1 MSKPDRE
8 FGHERDRDRHE
19 NHDEDV
25 ADGVLRD
32 VHDVLARNG
41 GEHVEV
47 QPHGRRQHADRERN
61 AHDDPELRHVV
72 AEALRKRHENRHR
85 DEKNRRPL
93 HEAPHDD
100 EDRDDEK
107 DHGRHGR
114 EVRGDEADRLL
125 RDARVE
131 KHELEEPGRCDH
143 EHHLRRLLDRLPEDA
158 RKVLHVQRLR
168 DAKPEEHDVERRHG
182 RGFRRR
188 EEPREDPADHDDGGQ
203 KGPERFLEGRPPH
216 RIGFRGRFRV
226 VVFVTDVRR
235 PRHESE
241 PQQEPRERPRFKKR
255 IDARGGQPRVEN
267 QRDAR
272 RDDRPERT
280 ARRNRGAGE
289 GPAVARARH
298 FGNGDQTDPRRTR
311 RGRPRHGGHHD
322 ACRNGGVREPAPAV
336 AEAHAPKPKETLRDP
351 AYRHEVPHQEEERNR
366 HQRDA
371 RDLREH
377 ALRHEEEPR
386 RVTARK
392 EIRGNGRKAHR
403 DGRGHPQ
410 EKENHHGR
418 ENEKHG
424 HGKHAAAK
432 DVCPTRPFGV
442 RVNELLNFI
451 NGVEEFVHGFLTGKL
466 AHFLIGWLHLRD
478 KRLAVRDRD
487 VHAFLLEFLDGGG
500 FAVRDLVARQV
511 LRLHSFFLQDLLHLG
526 RQPVEEGLVG
536 EEHLT
541 VEVVVR
547 ERQLIL
553 GFVERVGEDREDGI
567 FFTCNDT
574 LLQRRVELR
583 ISDALRVGADR
594 VKRGEQPR
602 RRRNANLDPLEVVGR
617 VDDNTLRRR
626 LTEAV
631 VEHRKAHGVV
641 VFELLVHPA
650 HHEPVDHLMR
660 LIVVGEEERRRHGV
674 QFLRVHGHVAERH
687 DREVER
693 AQRHLLRERRLVA
706 ELTRRVDLH
715 HVFAFRAVL
724 HVLSELQGRLMV
736 HVRDVCRVGE
746 ADGCLSP
753 SSAREGD
760 REGCNNR
767 RQKKLF
773 R

>member
-1 MSKPDRE
+1 MSEPDRE
-8 FGHERDRDRHE
+8 LGHERDRDRHE
-19 NHDEDV
+19 DHDEDV

-32 VHDVLARNG
+32 VHDVLTRNG
-41 GEHVEV
+41 REHVEV
-47 QPHGRRQHADRERN
+47 QPHGRRQNADRERN

-72 AEALRKRHENRHR
+72 AEALGQGDENRHR
-85 DEKNRRPL
+85 DEENGRTL

-107 DHGRHGR
+107 DHGRHRG
-114 EVRGDEADRLL
+114 EVRRDEADRLL

-351 AYRHEVPHQEEERNR
+351 AYRHEVPHQKEERNR

-371 RDLREH
+371 RHLREH

-392 EIRGNGRKAHR
+392 EVCGDGRKAHR

-410 EKENHHGR
+410 EEEDHHGR

-424 HGKHAAAK
+424 HGKHAAAT

-442 RVNELLNFI
+442 RVYELLNFI
-451 NGVEEFVHGFLTGKL
+451 NGGEEFVHGFLAGEL
-466 AHFLIGWLHLRD
+466 AHLLVRGLHLRD
-478 KRLAVRDRD
+478 ERFAIRDRN
-487 VHAFLLEFLDGGG
+487 VHALLFELLNGGG
-500 FAVRDLVARQV
+500 FAVRDLVARQI
-511 LRLHSFFLQDLLHLG
+511 LCLHGFFLQDLLHLG

-536 EEHLT
+536 EEHLA

-553 GFVERVGEDREDGI
+553 RFVERVGEDREDGV
-567 FFTCNDT
+567 FFTGHDT
-574 LLQRRVELR
+574 LLQRRVEFR
-583 ISDALRVGADR
+583 IGNALRVGANSI
-594 VKRGEQPR
+594 KRGEQPR
-602 RRRNANLDPLEVVGR
+602 RRRNADLDTLEIVGR

-641 VFELLVHPA
+641 VFELLVHPT
-650 HHEPVDHLMR
+650 HHESVDHLVR
-660 LIVVGEEERRRHGV
+660 LIVVGEKERSRHRIEL
-674 QFLRVHGHVAERH
+674 LRVHGHVAERH
-687 DREVER
+687 DRKVER
-693 AQRHLLRERRLVA
+693 PQRHLLRERRLVA
-706 ELTRRVDLH
+706 ELARRVDLD
-715 HVFAFRAVL
+715 HVFALRAVL
-724 HVLSELQGRLMV
+724 DVLSELQRRFVV
-736 HVRDVCRVGE
+736 HVRHVRRVGE
-746 ADGCLSP
+746 ADGRRRP
-753 SSAREGD
+753 GSAREGE
-760 REGCNNR
+760 REGSDGGSY
-767 RQKKLF
+767 K
-773 R
+773 